1 MLNYMVTGPGF
12 VLMVRADSY
21 GDALHR
27 AAAMLRVNPLMLCVE
42 RAR

>member
-12 VLMVRADSY
+12 VLMVRADSH
-21 GDALHR
+21 GDALQR
-27 AAAMLRVNPLMLCVE
+27 VAAMLRVNPLMLCVE